1 MADPVVD
8 IEQMAAAPLPAPS
21 TSRTP
26 APRIASSTPS
36 TRHSTPTPAP
46 RPHAP
51 APRVTRSRAA
61 ATASAS
67 GSRQRSGVP
76 AGRNPLH
83 HAANAPVK
91 REPSSSLSPPPE
103 TVSSE
108 STIDR
113 PRSLEPSIPAAESYQ
128 GNASQH
134 VSQSAVQDAQVT
146 PTGADQIGSTSSTL
160 VESTSILPSKGL
172 STVLP
177 GDDNPST
184 LLYPNTTSLPSK
196 VQKKRKPRTPDSESE
211 DQGLPLLSE
220 YMCPICFSPPKSAV
234 ITPERRSRRRHAPP
248 ASRTLANGI
257 GLPTQGEDMV
267 DLDAL
272 IDRDASEGETIDVDK
287 EDDSEEVQDA
297 SRSGVI
303 GLELLTMASL

>member
-51 APRVTRSRAA
+51 VPRVTRSRAA

-76 AGRNPLH
+76 AGRNHLH

-103 TVSSE
+103 IVSQE
-108 STIDR
+108 STNDR
-113 PRSLEPSIPAAESYQ
+113 PRSLEPSLPAAESSQ
-128 GNASQH
+128 GNAYQD
-134 VSQSAVQDAQVT
+134 VSQSAVQDAQAT
-146 PTGADQIGSTSSTL
+146 PTDADQIGSVSSSL
-160 VESTSILPSKGL
+160 VDSTSILPWKDP
-172 STVLP
+172 STAAP
-177 GDDNPST
+177 GPDSPST
-184 LLYPNTTSLPSK
+184 LLYPNTTSLPPK

-220 YMCPICFSPPKSAV
+220 
-234 ITPERRSRRRHAPP
+234 ERRSRRRHAPP